1 MTFEELRKIEIEKEQ
16 VNQTYNIFNEDSR
29 LNHSKAARVEFLN
42 TVRYI
47 NQYLKPG
54 AKIMDI
60 GAGAGEYSIHFAQEG
75 YWVDA
80 LELSDANVE
89 AFQKKITPDMHIT
102 LTQGTALDLSAF
114 ADNSYDVVLLMG
126 PLYHL
131 HNREDSAKAIAEAM
145 RVCKK
150 DGVILFAFINH
161 DMVFMTELSYDTHYF
176 KTGDYNPETMRLHDF
191 PFVFYTVE
199 ESRQLLENN
208 QVYIE
213 KVFAQDGPSELL
225 AATINQFDDYEYAQ
239 YLKYVE
245 MTCEKPSM
253 LGMSNHLVYIGDRKS
268 VV

>member
-1 MTFEELRKIEIEKEQ
+1 MTFEELLKLKNEREQ
-16 VNQTYNIFNEDSR
+16 VNQTYNLFNEDAR
-29 LNHSKAARVEFLN
+29 LNHSKSARVEFLN
-42 TVRYI
+42 TIRYI

-54 AKIMDI
+54 TRIMDI
-60 GAGAGEYSIHFAQEG
+60 GAGAGEYSIHFAKEG
-75 YWVDA
+75 YTVDA

-89 AFQKKITPDMHIT
+89 AFKKKITPEMPLT

-114 ADNSYDVVLLMG
+114 EDNYYDVVLLMG

-131 HNREDSAKAIAEAM
+131 HNKEDSAKAISEAK
-145 RVCKK
+145 RVCKE

-161 DMVFMTELSYDTHYF
+161 DMVFMSELGYNHHYF

-199 ESRQLLENN
+199 ESRQLLEAN
-208 QVYIE
+208 QVTIE
-213 KVFAQDGPSELL
+213 KAIAQDGISELH
-225 AATINQFDDYEYAQ
+225 ASIIDEFDDYEYAQ

-253 LGMSNHLVYIGDRKS
+253 LGMSNHLLYIGRK
-268 VV
+268 